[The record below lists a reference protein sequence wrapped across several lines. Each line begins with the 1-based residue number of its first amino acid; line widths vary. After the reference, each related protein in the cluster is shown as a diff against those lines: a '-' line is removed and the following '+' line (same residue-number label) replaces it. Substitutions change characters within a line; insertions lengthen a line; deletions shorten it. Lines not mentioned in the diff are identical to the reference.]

1 MAEIIIKKW
10 TTASVQVVYYIPDY
24 LILVNEFIW
33 QTRDQLP
40 DYPRIER
47 FLDYW
52 DKNID
57 GPIKEVYIHDHD
69 EAKIRHV
76 DRRLKFN

>member
-1 MAEIIIKKW
+1 MAYIFKKW
-10 TTASVQVVYYIPDY
+10 TTASVQVVYYMPDY
-24 LILVNEFIW
+24 LNLVNEFIW

-47 FLDYW
+47 FLEYW

-57 GPIKEVYIHDHD
+57 GPIKDVFIHDH
-69 EAKIRHV
+69 EKNNIRVV
-76 DRRLKFN
+76 DRTYKFN

>member
-24 LILVNEFIW
+24 LNLVNEFIW

-40 DYPRIER
+40 DYLRIER